1 MMFRRNVQSLDE
13 ILMKLLRDE
22 GLETPLQQKRLIDSW
37 ETIAGPLV
45 ARYTGEKY
53 IKNQTLCV
61 KINNPALRQDLTMM
75 RSKLIKQLNTRAGA
89 WLISEIRLY

>member
-1 MMFRRNVQSLDE
+1 MFRRNVQSLDE
-13 ILMKLLRDE
+13 ILLQLLRDE

-37 ETIAGPLV
+37 EIIVGPLV

-75 RSKLIKQLNTRAGA
+75 RSKLIKRLNTQAGA
-89 WLISEIRLY
+89 WLITEIRLY

>member
-1 MMFRRNVQSLDE
+1 MFRRNVQSLDE

-22 GLETPLQQKRLIDSW
+22 GLETPLQQKRLIESW
-37 ETIAGPLV
+37 ETIVEPLV

-75 RSKLIKQLNTRAGA
+75 RSKLIKQLNTQAGA

>member
-1 MMFRRNVQSLDE
+1 MFRRNVQSLDE

-37 ETIAGPLV
+37 ETITGPLV

-61 KINNPALRQDLTMM
+61 RINNPALRQDLTMM
-75 RSKLIKQLNTRAGA
+75 RSKLIKRLNTQAGA

>member
-1 MMFRRNVQSLDE
+1 MFRRNVQSLDE

-37 ETIAGPLV
+37 EIIVGPLV

-53 IKNQTLCV
+53 IKDQRLCV

-75 RSKLIKQLNTRAGA
+75 RSKLIKRLNTQAGA
-89 WLISEIRLY
+89 WLITEIRLY

>member
-1 MMFRRNVQSLDE
+1 MMFRRNVQSLDK

-22 GLETPLQQKRLIDSW
+22 GLETPLQQKRLIESW
-37 ETIAGPLV
+37 ETIVGPLV

-75 RSKLIKQLNTRAGA
+75 RSKLIKQLNTQAGA

>member
-1 MMFRRNVQSLDE
+1 MFRRNVQSLDE

-37 ETIAGPLV
+37 EIIVGPLV
-45 ARYTGEKY
+45 ARYTGKKY

-75 RSKLIKQLNTRAGA
+75 RSKLIKRLNTQAGA
-89 WLISEIRLY
+89 WLITEIRLY